1 MCDAVAADIR
11 REHTRQ
17 RRVTKEGEAM
27 AAAIK
32 RASDAIWAMHEA
44 LKEKINPGSPGL
56 LSIGDIIQPI
66 VQRATDNLENLP
78 DAG

>member
-1 MCDAVAADIR
+1 
-11 REHTRQ
+11 
-17 RRVTKEGEAM
+17 M